1 MSLCALIYN
10 SMKGINTC
18 NDLVKVMEMGNE
30 LHSTLSQCTG
40 HVYLMQT
47 ELPAMIAMSEKNYQV
62 NYSESYTG
70 NLHNSDSIIE
80 GYQYSIPI
88 DSAFESLLSQ
98 NYSSFILTSKIGCI
112 GVSIYHTDNGSYKI
126 FDSHARDEYGRS
138 HPQGTC
144 VLLEVPSIKD
154 LVQYFQAILSLGDNC
169 ELRGLHISTY
179 EITPVN
185 SVREQCNCTCK
196 QCCAVGLYAMCYST
210 AKSCSY
216 WTSETFC
223 CIADQGNKFYCHLSI
238 NRHLTSAD
246 LPTSLVM
253 NLW

>member
-1 MSLCALIYN
+1 
-10 SMKGINTC
+10 
-18 NDLVKVMEMGNE
+18 
-30 LHSTLSQCTG
+30 
-40 HVYLMQT
+40 MQT
-47 ELPAMIAMSEKNYQV
+47 ELPAKIAMSEKNYKL

-98 NYSSFILTSKIGCI
+98 NYSSFILTIGCI

-126 FDSHARDEYGRS
+126 FFDSHARDEYGRS

-144 VLLEVPSIKD
+144 VLLKVPSIKD
-154 LVQYFQAILSLGDNC
+154 LVQYFQAIHSLGDNY
-169 ELRGLHISTY
+169 ELRGLHIVCILCTY
-179 EITPVN
+179 EITAMN

-196 QCCAVGLYAMCYST
+196 QCCAVGLYAMCYSK

-216 WTSETFC
+216 WKSETLS

-238 NRHLTSAD
+238 NRHLTSAN
-246 LPTSLVM
+246 LPKSLDICEVDGSNGNEFMVM
-253 NLW
+253 N